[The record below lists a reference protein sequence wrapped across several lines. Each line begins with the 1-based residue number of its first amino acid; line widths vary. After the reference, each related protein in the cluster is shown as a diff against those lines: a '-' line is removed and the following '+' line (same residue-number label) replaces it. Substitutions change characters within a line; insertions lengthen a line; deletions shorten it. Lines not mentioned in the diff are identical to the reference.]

1 MLNLINYD
9 ESGVIIALPAKIDIS
24 NYEAF
29 GEELKTLRRE
39 HPDGTATLDMEEL
52 VYMSSSGIRVLVELV
67 KNESAKPGSSI
78 ELYHTSRKM
87 QVNFMGVRDVM
98 ESIRGGMLAD
108 MDPKI
113 TEKFLSVRP
122 NDSTAS
128 WALRSRKMKPS

>member
-52 VYMSSSGIRVLVELV
+52 VYMSSSTIRVLVELV
-67 KNESAKPGSSI
+67 KNESAKPALIHVNPDINEIFKDVGI
-78 ELYHTSRKM
+78 TSLM
-87 QVNFMGVRDVM
+87 DVQ
-98 ESIRGGMLAD
+98 SD
-108 MDPKI
+108 
-113 TEKFLSVRP
+113 
-122 NDSTAS
+122 
-128 WALRSRKMKPS
+128 